1 MNPYPFASL
10 NHFTVPVAINNT
22 SSYHAHERVDG
33 GVEPTRYALGG
44 DWTLPAK
51 PREPFGDRI
60 RDSAAVSEGMRPGDV
75 YDDAVRARRRG
86 SEGVAL
92 ALDDQ
97 RRDRDAVEL
106 VQAALLRLAGR
117 VEREREAE
125 DG

>member
-44 DWTLPAK
+44 DWTPPAN
-51 PREPFGDRI
+51 PREPFGDRF
-60 RDSAAVSEGMRPGDV
+60 RDRAAVSEGMRPGDARHG
-75 YDDAVRARRRG
+75 AVRAGRRDA
-86 SEGVAL
+86 EGVVL

-97 RRDRDAVEL
+97 RRDRDGVEL
-106 VQAALLRLAGR
+106 VQAAFLRLAGR

-125 DG
+125 D

>member
-22 SSYHAHERVDG
+22 SSYHARERVDG

-44 DWTLPAK
+44 DWTLPAN
-51 PREPFGDRI
+51 PREPFGDRF
-60 RDSAAVSEGMRPGDV
+60 RDRAAVSEGMRPGDA

-86 SEGVAL
+86 SKRVVFAL
-92 ALDDQ
+92 HDQ
-97 RRDRDAVEL
+97 RRDRDGVQF